1 MITQKLF
8 GFSGL
13 GNRKTMDAKEF
24 ARFFGGF
31 STEKRVKLI
40 ATLAEAGKP
49 GLTLIDLS
57 RKTDLSVIDIG
68 NSAEALLMMDLMNIS
83 VKGENKMLFLNFGVM
98 SKLFD
103 EAYHTFG
110 QGRFVRQ
117 EEARLAAEAAEAEAA
132 AAEADAA
139 SNDDTEKS
147 TPNKV

>member
-24 ARFFGGF
+24 ARFFGGL

-68 NSAEALLMMDLMNIS
+68 NSAEALLMMGLMNIS
-83 VKGENKMLFLNFGVM
+83 AKGENKMLFLNFDVM

-110 QGRFVRQ
+110 QGRFVRL
-117 EEARLAAEAAEAEAA
+117 EEARLAAEAAEAAA
-132 AAEADAA
+132 AAAADEA
-139 SNDDTEKS
+139 SNDVTEKS
-147 TPNKV
+147 TPTKS

>member
-1 MITQKLF
+1 
-8 GFSGL
+8 
-13 GNRKTMDAKEF
+13 MDAKEF

-40 ATLAEAGKP
+40 AALAEAGKP
-49 GLTLIDLS
+49 GLSLIDLS

-83 VKGENKMLFLNFGVM
+83 VKGENKMLFLNFNVM

-132 AAEADAA
+132 AAAEAGAA
-139 SNDDTEKS
+139 SNEDTGKS
-147 TPNKV
+147 TPNKA

>member
-1 MITQKLF
+1 
-8 GFSGL
+8 
-13 GNRKTMDAKEF
+13 MDAKEF

-40 ATLAEAGKP
+40 ATLAEADKP

-83 VKGENKMLFLNFGVM
+83 VKGENKMLFLNFDVM

-110 QGRFVRQ
+110 QGRFVRL
-117 EEARLAAEAAEAEAA
+117 EEARLAAEAAEAEAEAAA
-132 AAEADAA
+132 AAEAAEEAEA
-139 SNDDTEKS
+139 SNDVTEKS
-147 TPNKV
+147 TPTKS

>member
-1 MITQKLF
+1 
-8 GFSGL
+8 
-13 GNRKTMDAKEF
+13 MDAKEF

-40 ATLAEAGKP
+40 AALAEAGKP
-49 GLTLIDLS
+49 GLSLIDLS

-68 NSAEALLMMDLMNIS
+68 IAAEALLMMGLMNIS
-83 VKGENKMLFLNFGVM
+83 VKGENKMLFLNFDVM

-117 EEARLAAEAAEAEAA
+117 EEARLAAEAAA
-132 AAEADAA
+132 AAEAAEAA
-139 SNDDTEKS
+139 EAVAESNAANEKS
-147 TPNKV
+147 TPAKA

>member
-68 NSAEALLMMDLMNIS
+68 NAAEALLMMDLMNIS
-83 VKGENKMLFLNFGVM
+83 VKGENKMLFLNFDVM

-117 EEARLAAEAAEAEAA
+117 EEERAAAAAAELAEAA
-132 AAEADAA
+132 AEATAA
-139 SNDDTEKS
+139 PDKPSEKS
-147 TPNKV
+147 TPTKA

>member
-1 MITQKLF
+1 
-8 GFSGL
+8 
-13 GNRKTMDAKEF
+13 MDAKEF

-40 ATLAEAGKP
+40 AALAEAGKP
-49 GLTLIDLS
+49 GLSLIDLS

-83 VKGENKMLFLNFGVM
+83 VKGENKMLFLNFNVM

-110 QGRFVRQ
+110 QGRFVRL
-117 EEARLAAEAAEAEAA
+117 EEARLAAEAAETAEAAA
-132 AAEADAA
+132 AAEADAV
-139 SNDDTEKS
+139 SNEDTEKS
-147 TPNKV
+147 TPNKA

>member
-1 MITQKLF
+1 
-8 GFSGL
+8 
-13 GNRKTMDAKEF
+13 MDAKEF

-49 GLTLIDLS
+49 GLSLIDLS

-110 QGRFVRQ
+110 KGRFVRL
-117 EEARLAAEAAEAEAA
+117 EEARLAAEAADAAA
-132 AAEADAA
+132 AAEAEADEA
-139 SNDDTEKS
+139 SNDVTEKS
-147 TPNKV
+147 TPPKS